1 MYQFNV
7 LLTSKINA
15 VMNVQKKLG
24 NFINIQPLLY
34 LPKESIKPTLLM
46 EYEN

>member
-7 LLTSKINA
+7 LLTSSINA
-15 VMNVQKKLG
+15 VMNVQKKLS
-24 NFINIQPLLY
+24 NFINIQPPLY
-34 LPKESIKPTLLM
+34 LPKESIKLTLLM